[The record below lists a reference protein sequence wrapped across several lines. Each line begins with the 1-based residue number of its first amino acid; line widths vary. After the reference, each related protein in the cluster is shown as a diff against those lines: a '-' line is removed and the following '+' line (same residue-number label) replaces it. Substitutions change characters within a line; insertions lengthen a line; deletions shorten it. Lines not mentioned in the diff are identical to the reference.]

1 VNDGI
6 ICRILLVLNVVSI
19 AQPLY
24 KGVGLYVIQ
33 RQLYI
38 IGFIS
43 AVQHLCK
50 GLPCTSAIDQTTA
63 GGRGRRATSG
73 GGRWLI
79 KFLIRMSFK
88 NIDLKVERHYALGL
102 QQG

>member
-6 ICRILLVLNVVSI
+6 ICKILLVLNVVSI

-50 GLPCTSAIDQTTA
+50 GLPCTSAIDRFIQVYRPIYTKASCVFRHSVLLLAA
-63 GGRGRRATSG
+63 G
-73 GGRWLI
+73 
-79 KFLIRMSFK
+79 
-88 NIDLKVERHYALGL
+88 
-102 QQG
+102 